1 MNYYSVCFG
10 EVGSG
15 KSSLIKAFLR
25 FGKQDDKSCIS
36 GSSWKGVTKEINQ
49 YEIQRN
55 DGSSDRFYF
64 IDTPGLNEA
73 SKDKQ
78 NIEIM
83 RNQLSGNSEEVSRIR
98 CILFVMTVIDYRF
111 TNSMIEM
118 IKELINVF
126 PSYNFWEHVIV
137 IRTHTIEKDQI
148 DLVKGNFLKSV
159 LKDKTISQISNE
171 KGIKKPNSIKE
182 FYVNTVVKEQVNTNM
197 DNEINDILNAIADT
211 DPLYGE
217 IKYSERRE
225 KKEGRTTIIYQ
236 TMSFKDFNSNV
247 WQHVDKILETKGS
260 KSLVT
265 KPVGSPYSKSCTK
278 GKFQKYQDYFEV
290 YNEKGVYVREEPY
303 GVPYECRV

>member
-25 FGKQDDKSCIS
+25 YAKKDDSKCIAAPS
-36 GSSWKGVTKEINQ
+36 VEGVTKAITP

-55 DGSSDRFYF
+55 DGSSDRFYL

-98 CILFVMTVIDYRF
+98 CILFVMKVTDYRF

-182 FYVNTVVKEQVNTNM
+182 FYVNTVVHKQVNTNM
-197 DNEINDILNAIADT
+197 DNEINNILNAIAGT

-217 IKYSERRE
+217 VIYSE
-225 KKEGRTTIIYQ
+225 KKEKKVGRTTIIYQ
-236 TMSFKDFNSNV
+236 TMSFKDYNSTV
-247 WQHVDKILETKGS
+247 WHDVDKILETKGS
-260 KSLVT
+260 KSPVT

-278 GKFQKYQDYFEV
+278 GKFQKYQDYLEV
-290 YNEKGVYVREEPY
+290 YDEKGVYVISEPY
-303 GVPYECRV
+303 GVPYERRV

>member
-73 SKDKQ
+73 SLDKQ

-83 RNQLSGNSEEVSRIR
+83 RQELSGRSDDVSRIR
-98 CILFVMTVIDYRF
+98 CILFVMKVTDYRF
-111 TNSMIEM
+111 TDSMTKM

-126 PSYNFWEHVIV
+126 PSPNFWEHIIV
-137 IRTHTIEKDQI
+137 IRTHTILKDQI
-148 DLVKGNFLKSV
+148 DAVKGNFLASIVNDETINKI
-159 LKDKTISQISNE
+159 LKE
-171 KGIKKPNSIKE
+171 KGIKIPNHIKE
-182 FYVNTVVKEQVNTNM
+182 FYVNTVVNKVTNTNM
-197 DNEINDILNAIADT
+197 DEEIRAILTAITDT

-217 IKYSERRE
+217 VKYSEKRE
-225 KKEGRTTIIYQ
+225 KEVGHTTIIYKI
-236 TMSFKDFNSNV
+236 MSFKDF
-247 WQHVDKILETKGS
+247 
-260 KSLVT
+260 
-265 KPVGSPYSKSCTK
+265 
-278 GKFQKYQDYFEV
+278 
-290 YNEKGVYVREEPY
+290 
-303 GVPYECRV
+303 

>member
-25 FGKQDDKSCIS
+25 YAKKDDSKCIAA
-36 GSSWKGVTKEINQ
+36 SSWEGVTKAITP

-55 DGSSDRFYF
+55 ENSSERFYL

-73 SKDKQ
+73 SKDKE

-83 RNQLSGNSEEVSRIR
+83 RNELSGNSDNVSRIR
-98 CILFVMTVIDYRF
+98 CILFVMKVVDYRF
-111 TNSMIEM
+111 TASMTEM

-126 PSYNFWEHVIV
+126 PSPNFWEHVIV
-137 IRTHTIEKDQI
+137 IRTHTMQKDQI
-148 DLVKGNFLKSV
+148 TLVQGNFLNCI
-159 LKDKTISQISNE
+159 LKDPTILQISKE
-171 KGIKKPNSIKE
+171 KRINKPNHIKE
-182 FYVNTVVKEQVNTNM
+182 FYVNTVVDRHVNTNM
-197 DNEINDILNAIADT
+197 DNEINCILNAIAGT

-217 IKYSERRE
+217 VKYSE
-225 KKEGRTTIIYQ
+225 KKEKLLGRTTIIYQ
-236 TMSFKDFNSNV
+236 TMSFKDYNSNE
-247 WQHVDKILETKGS
+247 WHHVDKILETKGS

-278 GKFQKYQDYFEV
+278 GKFQKYQDYLEV
-290 YNEKGVYVREEPY
+290 YDEKGVYKGAVEH
-303 GVPYECRV
+303 GVPYERRV

>member
-55 DGSSDRFYF
+55 DGSSERFYF

-73 SKDKQ
+73 SLDKQ

-83 RNQLSGNSEEVSRIR
+83 RQELSGSSDDVSRIR
-98 CILFVMTVIDYRF
+98 CILFVMKVTDYRF
-111 TNSMIEM
+111 TDSMIKM
-118 IKELINVF
+118 IKELVNVF
-126 PSYNFWEHVIV
+126 PSSNFWEHVIV
-137 IRTHTIEKDQI
+137 IRTHTILKEQI
-148 DLVKGNFLKSV
+148 AAVQGNFLDCILNDETILQM
-159 LKDKTISQISNE
+159 LKE

-182 FYVNTVVKEQVNTNM
+182 FYVNTVVGQHVNTNM
-197 DNEINDILNAIADT
+197 DNEINSILNEIAKT

-217 IKYSERRE
+217 VKYSE
-225 KKEGRTTIIYQ
+225 KKEKLLGRTTIIYQ

-247 WQHVDKILETKGS
+247 WHEVDKILETKGS
-260 KSLVT
+260 KSPVT

-290 YNEKGVYVREEPY
+290 YNEKGAYVREEPY
-303 GVPYECRV
+303 GVPYERRV

>member
-25 FGKQDDKSCIS
+25 YGNKDDSKCIA
-36 GSSWKGVTKEINQ
+36 GSHWKGVTKDINQ

-55 DGSSDRFYF
+55 YGKGERFYF

-73 SKDKQ
+73 SKDKE

-98 CILFVMTVIDYRF
+98 CILFVIEVNRYRF

-137 IRTHTIEKDQI
+137 IRTHTILKEQI
-148 DLVKGNFLKSV
+148 DAVQGNFLDCI
-159 LKDKTISQISNE
+159 LNDPTISQISNE

-182 FYVNTVVKEQVNTNM
+182 FYVNTVVGQHVNNNM

-217 IKYSERRE
+217 VKYSE
-225 KKEGRTTIIYQ
+225 KKEKLLGRTTIIYQ
-236 TMSFKDFNSNV
+236 TMSFKDYNSNV

-265 KPVGSPYSKSCTK
+265 KPVGLPYSKAYQK
-278 GKFQKYQDYFEV
+278 GIFQKYQDYLEV
-290 YNEKGVYVREEPY
+290 YNEKGVYVRSEAY
-303 GVPYECRV
+303 GFPYERRV

>member
-10 EVGSG
+10 EVQSG

-25 FGKQDDKSCIS
+25 YGKKDDSKCIAA
-36 GSSWKGVTKEINQ
+36 SSWKGVTKAITP

-55 DGSSDRFYF
+55 EDSSERFYL

-73 SKDKQ
+73 SKDKE

-83 RNQLSGNSEEVSRIR
+83 RNQLSGDSEEVSRIR
-98 CILFVMTVIDYRF
+98 CILFVMRVNDYRF

-137 IRTHTIEKDQI
+137 IRTHTILKEEQI
-148 DLVKGNFLKSV
+148 PAVQGNFLDCI
-159 LKDKTISQISNE
+159 LNDPTISQISNE

-182 FYVNTVVKEQVNTNM
+182 FYVNTVVGQHVNTNM
-197 DNEINDILNAIADT
+197 DYEINCILNAIAGT

-217 IKYSERRE
+217 VKYSE
-225 KKEGRTTIIYQ
+225 KKEKLLGRTTIIYQ
-236 TMSFKDFNSNV
+236 TMSFKDYNSNV
-247 WQHVDKILETKGS
+247 WHHVDKILEIKGS
-260 KSLVT
+260 KSLVV

-278 GKFQKYQDYFEV
+278 GKFQKYYMKKPRPGLAV
-290 YNEKGVYVREEPY
+290 WKLSLPKLSIKTR
-303 GVPYECRV
+303 

>member
-25 FGKQDDKSCIS
+25 YGNKDDSECIA
-36 GSSWKGVTKEINQ
+36 GSHWKGVTKAITP

-55 DGSSDRFYF
+55 DGKIERFYF

-73 SKDKQ
+73 SKDKE
-78 NIEIM
+78 NIDIM
-83 RNQLSGNSEEVSRIR
+83 RNELSGNSDDVSRIR
-98 CILFVMTVIDYRF
+98 CILFVMKVTDYRF
-111 TNSMIEM
+111 TDSMIKM

-148 DLVKGNFLKSV
+148 DDIKGNFLDSV
-159 LKDKTISQISNE
+159 VNDEKISQISKE

-182 FYVNTVVKEQVNTNM
+182 FYVNTVVHKQVNTNM
-197 DNEINDILNAIADT
+197 DNEIKDILNAIAGT

-217 IKYSERRE
+217 VKYSETKE
-225 KKEGRTTIIYQ
+225 KLLGRTTIVYK
-236 TMSFKDFNSNV
+236 TMSFKDYNSDV
-247 WQHVDKILETKGS
+247 WHEVDKIIETKGS
-260 KSLVT
+260 KSTVT
-265 KPVGSPYSKSCTK
+265 KPVGSPYSKSCAK
-278 GKFQKYQDYFEV
+278 GKFQKYQDYLEI
-290 YNEKGVYVREEPY
+290 YDENGVYKRAVEH
-303 GVPYECRV
+303 GVPYERRV

>member
-25 FGKQDDKSCIS
+25 YAKKDDSKCIAAPS
-36 GSSWKGVTKEINQ
+36 VEGVTKAITP

-55 DGSSDRFYF
+55 ENSSERFYL

-98 CILFVMTVIDYRF
+98 CILFVMKVTDYRF

-148 DLVKGNFLKSV
+148 DLIKGNFLYSV
-159 LKDKTISQISNE
+159 VNDETITQISNE

-182 FYVNTVVKEQVNTNM
+182 FYVNTVVHKQVNTNM
-197 DNEINDILNAIADT
+197 DNEINDILNAIAGT

-217 IKYSERRE
+217 VKYSE
-225 KKEGRTTIIYQ
+225 KKEKLLGRTTIIYQ
-236 TMSFKDFNSNV
+236 TMFFKDYNSKV

-260 KSLVT
+260 KSPVT

-278 GKFQKYQDYFEV
+278 GKFQKYQDYLEI
-290 YNEKGVYVREEPY
+290 YDEKGVYKGRVEH
-303 GVPYECRV
+303 GVPYERRV